1 MDLNAWVKLK
11 YRRRYDL
18 IAPEDR
24 RYYQPTA
31 LEDSARMVRRV
42 WRKVSGRTFRKVWRQ
57 RRLKDPVDRT

>member
-1 MDLNAWVKLK
+1 MKLK

-24 RYYQPTA
+24 CYYRPTV